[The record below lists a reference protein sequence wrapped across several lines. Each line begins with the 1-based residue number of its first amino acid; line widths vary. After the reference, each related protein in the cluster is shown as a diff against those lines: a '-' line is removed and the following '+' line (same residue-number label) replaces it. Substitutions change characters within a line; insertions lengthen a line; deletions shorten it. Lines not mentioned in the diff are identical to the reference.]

1 MDARTTGRF
10 IALRRKERGVT
21 QEQLAAELGVSGK
34 AVSKWETGRCLPDSS
49 LMEPL
54 CDALGI
60 TFNELLAGKRIEL
73 EQDRRASDDALRR
86 ALASVEQLQHEK
98 RVLLGILIIVL
109 GITLIFASRTLVVP
123 TISNTM
129 DFLGGFMEGLSIVLV
144 LVGVF
149 VTIREL
155 ASAPKL

>member
-10 IALRRKERGVT
+10 IAAKRKERGVT

-34 AVSKWETGRCLPDSS
+34 AVSKWETGRCLPDCS

-54 CDALGI
+54 CEALDV
-60 TFNELLAGKRIEL
+60 TFNELLSGRPIEQ
-73 EQDRRASDDALRR
+73 EQERRASDDALRR
-86 ALASVEQLQHEK
+86 ALATVEQVQHEK
-98 RVLLGILIIVL
+98 RLLIGILVIVL
-109 GITLIFASRTLVVP
+109 GIALISIGKTLVEP
-123 TISNTM
+123 TISDVM
-129 DFLGGFMEGLSIVLV
+129 DFFGGFMEGISIVMV

-155 ASAPKL
+155 THPPAL

>member
-1 MDARTTGRF
+1 M
-10 IALRRKERGVT
+10 T

-73 EQDRRASDDALRR
+73 EQERRASDDALRR
-86 ALASVEQLQHEK
+86 ALAAVEQLQHEK

-109 GITLIFASRTLVVP
+109 GITLIFASR
-123 TISNTM
+123 
-129 DFLGGFMEGLSIVLV
+129 
-144 LVGVF
+144 
-149 VTIREL
+149 
-155 ASAPKL
+155 